1 MHRRDILKLSSL
13 AGAGLLGGIAA
24 RASAANVAT
33 TPGRGDLAIYNA
45 KVITLDEKR
54 PAASAVLVR
63 GGRIAIVGTDK
74 EVRAA
79 AHGVNELDGRGR
91 ALIPGFIDNH
101 CHVEDACV
109 VADHQPTLRGTP
121 TIAAMIDKVRARAA
135 TIPKGEWVLMQASP
149 ADFPAKVAEKRWLGR
164 EDLDAATT
172 DHPVM
177 VLLGIHA
184 SIMNTAAWKKVGY
197 WQPGNDRNVK
207 WKDGSPRLGSVIHRD
222 ASGHPIG
229 LATEVWD
236 FRPGY
241 SVETYKGSMRK
252 HFADWFLAKGLTSI
266 TTIQDTA
273 PNEFLALQEL
283 QAEGGLPCRLR
294 VYPVVPHAV
303 ALQDIVRSGF
313 RSGFG
318 SEMFRFG
325 GIKLFVDGISHDYLG
340 KQVEDVKW
348 EADHLTDTVTQCQ
361 RNGLQLILHVV
372 TATGMELALSS
383 LERATKAVA
392 TPSLRHRID
401 HLTPTDDAQIARAKR
416 LGVTFGITAPQSRPD
431 SAAGEAA
438 YRRRHRYRTLADQ
451 DVAIAVLDAAGP
463 GGNYHPMRGIANMM
477 VPLGSGG
484 VVPAGE
490 TLSFEQGLKLWTV
503 AAARNSF
510 EEADKGSIEVGKL
523 GDFAVLN
530 GDPRNRSPLEIYDIG
545 TDATIVGG
553 HVVYGS

>member
-1 MHRRDILKLSSL
+1 M
-13 AGAGLLGGIAA
+13 
-24 RASAANVAT
+24 
-33 TPGRGDLAIYNA
+33 PGRGDLAIYNA
-45 KVITLDEKR
+45 KVITLDDKR
-54 PAASAVLVR
+54 PTASAVLVR
-63 GGRIAIVGTDK
+63 GGRIAMVGTNK

-79 AHGVNELDGRGR
+79 ARGVTELDGRGR
-91 ALIPGFIDNH
+91 VLIPGFIDNH

-109 VADHQPTLRGTP
+109 VGDHQPTLRGTP
-121 TIAAMIDKVRARAA
+121 SIAAMIEKIRARAA

-149 ADFPAKVAEKRWLGR
+149 ADFPANVAEKRWLGR

-172 DHPVM
+172 EHPVM

-184 SIMNTAAWKKVGY
+184 SIMNTTAWKKVGY
-197 WQPGNDRNVK
+197 WEPGNERNVK

-241 SVETYKGSMRK
+241 SVETYKESMRK
-252 HFADWFLAKGLTSI
+252 HFSDWFLAKGLTSI

-340 KQVEDVKW
+340 KPVEDVKW
-348 EADHLTDTVTQCQ
+348 EAEHLTDTISQCQ
-361 RNGLQLILHVV
+361 HNGLQLIMHVV
-372 TATGMELALSS
+372 TPAGMELALGS
-383 LERATKAVA
+383 LERAVKAH
-392 TPSLRHRID
+392 PKSSLRHRID
-401 HLTPTDDAQIARAKR
+401 HLTVTDEAQIERAKR
-416 LGVTFGITAPQSRPD
+416 LDVTFGITAPQQRPD
-431 SAAGEAA
+431 SPAIEAA
-438 YRRRHRYRTLADQ
+438 YRRRHRIRTLAAQ
-451 DVAIAVLDAAGP
+451 DMAIAVLDAAGP

-477 VPLGSGG
+477 VPVGSGG
-484 VVPAGE
+484 AIPIGE
-490 TLSFEQGLKLWTV
+490 TLSFEQGLKLWTLC
-503 AAARNSF
+503 AARNSF
-510 EEADKGSIEVGKL
+510 EDADKGSIEVGKL
-523 GDFAVLN
+523 GDFALLN
-530 GDPRNRSPLEIYDIG
+530 GDPRNKSALEIYDIG